1 MATAPTITYL
11 LLDSQYDPVFD
22 PTVAL
27 VDAQAVR
34 QAILTRLRLF
44 LGEWWA
50 NINLGLPVFQS
61 MLGKLGSTRVQAA
74 ISLAIQRQIE
84 GVPYV
89 SSVTNIQTNFA
100 NGRFT
105 FSATAQTA
113 FGPVTVTNV
122 PALASSLG

>member
-11 LLDSQYDPVFD
+11 LLDAQYDPVFD

-44 LGEWWA
+44 LGEWWE

-61 MLGKLGSTRVQAA
+61 MLGQLGSQRVQAA
-74 ISLAIQRQIE
+74 ISLAIQTQIE
-84 GVPYV
+84 AVPYV
-89 SSVTNIQTNFA
+89 SSAYNIQTAFD

-105 FSATAQTA
+105 FSAAAQTA
-113 FGPVTVTNV
+113 FGPVVVTNV